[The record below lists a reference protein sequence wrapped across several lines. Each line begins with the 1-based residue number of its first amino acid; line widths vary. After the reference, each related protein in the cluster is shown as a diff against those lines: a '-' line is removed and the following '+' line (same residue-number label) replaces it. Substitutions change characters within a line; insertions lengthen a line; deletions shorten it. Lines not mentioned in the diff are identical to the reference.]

1 MWWEGKSSQNKICE
15 RKKNT
20 RRSKQTVTKKQTG
33 APGPTL
39 SASMFYLAPICS
51 LTTPIWFFFYCKK
64 SGMGLGQKQTFIHFL
79 SPKAAP
85 DAENLTARNRDTQ
98 VKKSSR
104 QVMADV
110 FQVGGSMGSDS
121 SCLLCL
127 FGSFVRSYHRHS
139 YGSVVQ
145 LWAYVRGLAMS
156 NRSAKCFCRGGS
168 I

>member
-1 MWWEGKSSQNKICE
+1 MRGKRTHE
-15 RKKNT
+15 EVG
-20 RRSKQTVTKKQTG
+20 RRVTKKQTG

-39 SASMFYLAPICS
+39 STSMFYLAPICS
-51 LTTPIWFFFYCKK
+51 LTTPKWFFFYCKK
-64 SGMGLGQKQTFIHFL
+64 LGMGLGQEQTFIHFL
-79 SPKAAP
+79 SPKAAA

-98 VKKSSR
+98 VKRRSR
-104 QVMADV
+104 QAMTDV
-110 FQVGGSMGSDS
+110 LQVGGSVGSDS

-145 LWAYVRGLAMS
+145 LWAYARGLAMS
-156 NRSAKCFCRGGS
+156 NRSAKCVCRGSS